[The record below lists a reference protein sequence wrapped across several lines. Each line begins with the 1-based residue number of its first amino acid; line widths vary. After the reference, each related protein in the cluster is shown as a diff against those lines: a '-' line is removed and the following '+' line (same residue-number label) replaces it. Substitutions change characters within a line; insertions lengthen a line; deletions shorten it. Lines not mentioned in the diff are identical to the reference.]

1 MEAAFLQGCYI
12 FPSNGMNDFVFSFS
26 ATKGIKVESSSSPF
40 QTLYEQFVKERDRVG
55 QKQLLD
61 SLDQV
66 FYAAREKND
75 NKEMEEIKRT
85 TAPIYN
91 NAYKQL
97 RSWLDTQITAQCGIP
112 FGIYLY
118 YTYKLQHS
126 KLDTKAKVDE
136 AERMLQGFGPDLQD
150 SHYYQ
155 LAFRKVLK
163 AKSTLVGEKAP
174 NIVGNRETYQSK

>member
-1 MEAAFLQGCYI
+1 M
-12 FPSNGMNDFVFSFS
+12 
-26 ATKGIKVESSSSPF
+26 
-40 QTLYEQFVKERDRVG
+40 KERDRVG

-75 NKEMEEIKRT
+75 SREMEEIKRT

-97 RSWLDTQITAQCGIP
+97 RSWFDTKITAQRGTP

-174 NIVGNRETYQSK
+174 NIVGVDEFGKQIALKDFQGKYVLIDFWSSSCKWCRKETPNIRKAYDEFKSKGL